1 MGEISKCPVP
11 CSASFSP
18 GLLFV
23 VNFLCLK
30 AIVGGMSLERYSRQI
45 LFSGIGPAGQQR
57 LANSHAVIIGC
68 GALGAMQAE
77 MLARAGVKRLRIIDR
92 DFIEESNLQ
101 RQIMFEERDVAER
114 LPKTIAAA
122 ARIARINSDNE
133 VDARVVD
140 VNYTNVEE
148 LIHDADVVLDGT
160 DNFETR
166 YVLNDAAVK
175 LGKTWIYGAAVGSY
189 GVQMTIIPNQ
199 TPCLR
204 CIFPDSPAP
213 GTSPTCDTAGVILP
227 IIATIASYQVTE
239 ALKILT
245 GNTSKL
251 HGKLLQFDLWD
262 HRVTNIKL
270 GAPDSNCPTCAKRQF
285 EFLTAHAGQ
294 LVLSLCGRN
303 AVQISPA
310 TNTPLNLAQLAARL
324 SNSGEVSYN
333 RHLLKFAADGYEMTI
348 FPDARG
354 IIKGTDDLTLAR
366 SLYAKFIG
374 A

>member
-1 MGEISKCPVP
+1 MKQNPH
-11 CSASFSP
+11 SALRIPPSAF
-18 GLLFV
+18 
-23 VNFLCLK
+23 
-30 AIVGGMSLERYSRQI
+30 ERYSRQI
-45 LFSGIGPAGQQR
+45 LFSGIGQAGQER
-57 LANSHAVIIGC
+57 LAQSHAVIIGC

-77 MLARAGVKRLRIIDR
+77 MLARAGVKCLLIVDR

-101 RQIMFEERDVAER
+101 RQIMFAESDVAER
-114 LPKTIAAA
+114 LPKAIAAQN
-122 ARIARINSDNE
+122 RIARINSE
-133 VDARVVD
+133 IQVDARVVD

-175 LGKTWIYGAAVGSY
+175 LGKPWIYGAAVGSY
-189 GVQMTIIPNQ
+189 GVQMTIRPQQ

-204 CIFPDSPAP
+204 CIFPEAPAP

-227 IIATIASYQVTE
+227 IIATIVSYQVTE

-245 GNTSKL
+245 GQCDKL
-251 HGKLLQFDLWD
+251 HGKLLQFDLWE
-262 HRVTNIKL
+262 HRVINIKL
-270 GAPDSNCPTCAKRQF
+270 GQPEANCPTCAQHNF
-285 EFLTAHAGQ
+285 EFLTPHAGQ

-303 AVQISPA
+303 AVQIVPA
-310 TNTPLNLAQLAARL
+310 AQTTLDFAQLAARL

-333 RHLLKFAADGYEMTI
+333 RHLLKFAGEGYEMTI
-348 FPDARG
+348 FSDARG
-354 IIKGTDDLTLAR
+354 IIQGTDDLTLAR